1 MTGRKPR
8 RNRAGDSDNS
18 RNDGHPSGAPPEGR
32 QSIPTTQPDGTAT
45 QGAHPEVPPG
55 VDLSEAFFG
64 FVQFIQSAE
73 CTTALKNLNRGRKL
87 IKKGI

>member
-1 MTGRKPR
+1 MTGRKPKHH
-8 RNRAGDSDNS
+8 RAGDSDNS

-32 QSIPTTQPDGTAT
+32 QSRPTTQPDGTAN

-64 FVQFIQSAE
+64 FVQFIQSEE
-73 CTTALKNLNRGRKL
+73 CARALSNLERARKL

>member
-1 MTGRKPR
+1 MTGRKFKH
-8 RNRAGDSDNS
+8 NRAGDSDNS
-18 RNDGHPSGAPPEGR
+18 RNDGHPSGTVPEGG
-32 QSIPTTQPDGTAT
+32 QSILTTQPDGTTT

-64 FVQFIQSAE
+64 FLQFIQSEE
-73 CTTALKNLNRGRKL
+73 CTNALENLNRARKL